1 MSTSEAKFDTFNAK
15 HRTPKE
21 IAETFVNPA
30 SILARLVS
38 KNHVVLT
45 GPRGSG
51 KTTLLKMLTITGL
64 ANWKG
69 EQAASFKNDVDFVSI
84 FVPADR
90 SWHGQIKEITRQ
102 IADESTSELLG
113 SATFTT
119 HIFKAIIKSFMD
131 WQSPEAASDDLI
143 SRVVPNIPYE
153 SERNIVAKLSNEW
166 MLEPEAFTFFEL
178 NEALAKRLGKI
189 GLLKNKARRFG
200 VDFLSDDQYD
210 FLHLSY
216 REGIKRAYSLHNEAS
231 GLPDRRWF
239 IMFDELEVA
248 PSDIQQQLLQDLR
261 GAPEDQQIVYK
272 LALAPYN
279 RNFVTKDPDTDASD
293 RNDYH
298 HIDLTFPRKK
308 NAIDFSRRL
317 CERIAESAGVTTNL
331 QEIFGISPFEFDDS
345 DAASLAEATSTYNA
359 DAPLGKVFISLAK
372 KDPSFASYLA
382 RKNID
387 FDKVEQMSEVELAS
401 SLRKVRNIVIIRDY
415 FTRSSR
421 SGLVSESLSARSRK
435 TYQLYSGMPSIL
447 TLSEGNPRSLINLIN
462 PLFLERRIQEIPPS
476 EKSKVQADEIEKS
489 IRVMRSLLKAIPSRD
504 RKSETVLGLMDRI
517 GAGFYAGVISSKFRE
532 QPPLSFRV
540 DHGQPPD
547 VLACIGKAVNVGALI
562 YVPDHGSEEVISTI
576 IGRRFR
582 LNYLLSA
589 YYKLPLSLD
598 RELSL
603 SELLDTGKS
612 LNQGKLDV

>member
-1 MSTSEAKFDTFNAK
+1 MSKFDTFNAK

-21 IAETFVNPA
+21 VAETFVNPA
-30 SILARLVS
+30 STLARLVS
-38 KNHVVLT
+38 RNHVVLT

-51 KTTLLKMLTITGL
+51 KTTLLKMLTIPGL

-69 EQAASFKNDVDFVSI
+69 QQADEFKKSVDFVSI

-90 SWHGQIKEITRQ
+90 SWHGQIKELTRQ
-102 IADESTSELLG
+102 ISDEATSELLG
-113 SATFTT
+113 AATFTT
-119 HIFKAIIKSFMD
+119 HIFKAIIRSFMD
-131 WQSPEAASDDLI
+131 WQSKDAVSDKIICRIVPEI
-143 SRVVPNIPYE
+143 SYE
-153 SERNIVAKLSNEW
+153 SERNIVSRLSDEW
-166 MLEPEAFTFFEL
+166 MLEPEAHTFFEL
-178 NEALAKRLGKI
+178 NEALAKRLARI
-189 GLLKNKARRFG
+189 GLLKNKARRIG
-200 VDFLSDDQYD
+200 VDFLSDDQFD

-216 REGIKRAYSLHNEAS
+216 REGLKRAYSLHNTAS
-231 GLPDRRWF
+231 DLPDRRWF

-248 PSDIQQQLLQDLR
+248 PSDIQQQLLSDLR
-261 GAPEDQQIVYK
+261 GSPEEQQIIYK

-279 RNFVTKDPDTDASD
+279 RNFVTRDPDTDASD

-298 HIDLTFPRKK
+298 HIDLTFPRK
-308 NAIDFSRRL
+308 NRALDFSRRL
-317 CERIAESAGVTTNL
+317 CERIAESAGVTSSL
-331 QEIFGISPFEFDDS
+331 QEIFGLSPFEFDES
-345 DAASLAEATSTYNA
+345 DVSNLAPSLSAYNA
-359 DAPLGKVFISLAK
+359 DAPLGKVFMSLAS
-372 KDPSFASYLA
+372 KDPSFRTYLS
-382 RKNID
+382 RKKID
-387 FDKVEQMSEVELAS
+387 FGKIEYMSEVELAS

-415 FTRSSR
+415 FTRPSR

-462 PLFLERRIQEIPPS
+462 PLFLEKNVHEVPVS
-476 EKSKVQADEIEKS
+476 EKPKVQADEIEKS

-504 RKSETVLGLMDRI
+504 RKSETVLGLMDKI
-517 GAGFYAGVISSKFRE
+517 GAGFYAGIVASKFRE

-562 YVPDHGSEEVISTI
+562 YVPDHGSEEVISSI
-576 IGRRFR
+576 VGRRFR
-582 LNYLLSA
+582 LNFLLSA
-589 YYKLPLSLD
+589 YYKLPLTLD

-603 SELLDTGKS
+603 SELLDTGRS